1 MTRRAFLAG
10 TSATLALLT
19 VWAPAAAQPRTRGE
33 VRRTDV
39 ATDLALRTRSPWYSP
54 LTPREAQIVVL
65 VTAGLTTRQ
74 IASRPGMTPWTTD
87 HRVSWILQ
95 KLDVGRR
102 AQIRDWV
109 IKQQQER

>member
-1 MTRRAFLAG
+1 MNRRAFLAG
-10 TSATLALLT
+10 TSAALALFT
-19 VWAPAAAQPRTRGE
+19 VGEPALAADLAVRTRG
-33 VRRTDV
+33 
-39 ATDLALRTRSPWYSP
+39 PWYSP
-54 LTPREAQIVVL
+54 LTPREAQIAVL
-65 VTAGLTTRQ
+65 VAAGLTTRQ
-74 IASRPGMTPWTTD
+74 IASRLGMTPWTTD